1 MSRYRNTMSELL
13 KQVRGIKEQD
23 EKDHE
28 ISMARGE
35 LEAIADKATQLSAAL
50 QGKSDEGNPLE
61 AWVQSKITKAKDYI
75 NSVSDYL
82 MYNPEQ
88 SNEEKECPPGM
99 YYCKM
104 SKTCKPLSMK
114 KEELEEQATEKEIDK
129 FHTDLDKLVH
139 KSFGASSDE
148 KKEKMD
154 EKVADSIIKDL
165 QKAYAPMKGKTI
177 SPEMANKMSK
187 HLDQPSYDVDTLRQL
202 VKANIPFIST
212 LAKNKIYKKTGKFEE
227 VVVEEKTDQEK
238 ISDLRTAR
246 SDVQNKIN
254 DMDRSDP
261 KSKTPLTIA
270 QNDLENINLK
280 INQLSKKMQ
289 GESFSNALI
298 QKASNRLTE
307 KAYGWTLV
315 SKAKDL
321 AKKFANNMTKAVQE
335 IEKLEKGLSD
345 NSSVKDALQKA
356 NEEVH
361 PHAKEM
367 AKDGVSDEKIKK
379 MHPEITADELKKL
392 KESDAYDN
400 QRYMMKKYMGQI
412 LAKPDNANTKDG
424 KDHVYAPN
432 AKIAKQLYSQGKKVY
447 KEDSKELQKDK
458 TDNYKDKNKEVIKEA
473 KYQHKMYS
481 KDGKEVEAK
490 TPADHEKYAKMGYTH
505 KNETHSFMTK
515 DMNKSKKD
523 AKGEKDIVDPKP
535 KMSFKEA
542 YKKAKKEAMN
552 TVGDATADQ
561 ANQLAGEGPKEN
573 DPDIKKPKAKADT
586 GSKATPVD
594 TSPEVEYKN

>member
-1 MSRYRNTMSELL
+1 MATVYFKDLLEAMQPGFVVRYTSKSGNRLAQPYKTKDKADQRVSELQKDGAKDISVTRHNL
-13 KQVRGIKEQD
+13 NFKEQN
-23 EKDHE
+23 DHE
-28 ISMARGE
+28 VSMARGE

-187 HLDQPSYDVDTLRQL
+187 HLDGSSYDVDTLRQL
-202 VKANIPFIST
+202 VKANIPFVST
-212 LAKNKIYKKTGKFEE
+212 IARNKIYKKTGKFEE

-246 SDVQNKIN
+246 SNVQNKIN

-392 KESDAYDN
+392 KS
-400 QRYMMKKYMGQI
+400 
-412 LAKPDNANTKDG
+412 
-424 KDHVYAPN
+424 
-432 AKIAKQLYSQGKKVY
+432 
-447 KEDSKELQKDK
+447 EDSKELQKNK
-458 TDNYKDKNKEVIKEA
+458 TDNYKDKNDNIYEQIEGIKNKSEKSGVPYGILKQVYDRGMAAWKGGHRPGATQQQWAYARINSFLTKGKTYYTADADLA
-473 KYQHKMYS
+473 KK
-481 KDGKEVEAK
+481 AR
-490 TPADHEKYAKMGYTH
+490 
-505 KNETHSFMTK
+505 
-515 DMNKSKKD
+515 KSKK
-523 AKGEKDIVDPKP
+523 KD
-535 KMSFKEA
+535 
-542 YKKAKKEAMN
+542 
-552 TVGDATADQ
+552 
-561 ANQLAGEGPKEN
+561 
-573 DPDIKKPKAKADT
+573 
-586 GSKATPVD
+586 
-594 TSPEVEYKN
+594 

>member
-1 MSRYRNTMSELL
+1 MATVYFKDLLEKMQQGYAVRYTSKTGNRLVQAYKSKDKADQRAGELRKDGAKDISITTHNL
-13 KQVRGIKEQD
+13 NFKE
-23 EKDHE
+23 ESDHE
-28 ISMARGE
+28 VSMARGE

-114 KEELEEQATEKEIDK
+114 NEELEEQATEKEVDK

-139 KSFGASSDE
+139 KSFGPSSDE

-154 EKVADSIIKDL
+154 EKVADSIIKTL
-165 QKAYAPMKGKTI
+165 QKAYAPLKGKKI

-246 SDVQNKIN
+246 SNVQNKIN

-289 GESFSNALI
+289 GESFSNTLI

-345 NSSVKDALQKA
+345 NPEVYKA
-356 NEEVH
+356 IRQYNEEIH

-432 AKIAKQLYSQGKKVY
+432 AKIAKQLYSKGKKVY

-458 TDNYKDKNKEVIKEA
+458 TDNYKEKNKEKIEEQIEGIKNKSEKSGVPYGILKQVYDRGMAAWKGGHRPGASQQQWAYARINSFLTKGKTYYTADADLA
-473 KYQHKMYS
+473 KK
-481 KDGKEVEAK
+481 AR
-490 TPADHEKYAKMGYTH
+490 
-505 KNETHSFMTK
+505 
-515 DMNKSKKD
+515 KSKK
-523 AKGEKDIVDPKP
+523 KD
-535 KMSFKEA
+535 
-542 YKKAKKEAMN
+542 
-552 TVGDATADQ
+552 
-561 ANQLAGEGPKEN
+561 
-573 DPDIKKPKAKADT
+573 
-586 GSKATPVD
+586 
-594 TSPEVEYKN
+594 